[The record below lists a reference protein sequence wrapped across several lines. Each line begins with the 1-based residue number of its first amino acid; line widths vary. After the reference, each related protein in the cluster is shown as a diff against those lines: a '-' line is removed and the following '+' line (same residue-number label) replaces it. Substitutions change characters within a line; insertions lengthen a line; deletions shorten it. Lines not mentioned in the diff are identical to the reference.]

1 MFEIGREYEFLT
13 GVGETQGAWI
23 GEVLDIALPLLRVL
37 GPDGERIINVGA
49 ASFLSARLLPYRSP
63 EEKEAAAKE
72 LRDLISGS
80 DEA

>member
-13 GVGETQGAWI
+13 GVGETRGA
-23 GEVLDIALPLLRVL
+23 LDR
-37 GPDGERIINVGA
+37 RGA
-49 ASFLSARLLPYRSP
+49 RYRSP
-63 EEKEAAAKE
+63 AAKSLGTRRGKDHQRRSGVVLKREAASVSLARGKEAAAKE